1 MSRIFTAILSLLVFT
16 SRGQDGVLHIVL
28 TSDVHYG
35 IIRPH
40 FRGADNVS
48 ADVVNRGLIRAVRTL
63 GGVVGPIDGVIITG
77 DIANRQEKGVQ
88 SAAVSW
94 HQFEDDWSAL
104 DTRTAKGGRTPL
116 WLLPGNHD
124 ASDAIGYHKP
134 MHPARD
140 ASSMAGIYNYMLH
153 PAVARTKKSYDYS
166 RDKVHYK
173 RDIGGVHMLF
183 LNLWP
188 DSAERTW
195 MDRDLDTLKPGTP
208 VLLFAHSIPDVEARF
223 FTNPNGDHDIDS
235 ADRFENLLPEIFSD
249 GTRIEVPALAEQR
262 GFVAWLKKHPAVKA
276 YFHGHNNNNEFYQWH
291 GPDNDISLP
300 CFRVD
305 SPMKGKYS
313 AHDETQLSFQL
324 ITIDTSAMTMT
335 VRECLWN
342 SVPSDPSVLK
352 WGDETKLSLQK

>member
-1 MSRIFTAILSLLVFT
+1 MSKLFTAVLLLIGFNST
-16 SRGQDGVLHIVL
+16 AQDGVLHIVF

-35 IIRPH
+35 IFRTH
-40 FRGADNVS
+40 FRNGDSVPS
-48 ADVVNRGLIRAVRTL
+48 TVVNQGMIQAVNRL
-63 GGVVGPIDGVIITG
+63 AGQVGAIDALVITG
-77 DIANRQEKGVQ
+77 DIANREENGVQ
-88 SAAVSW
+88 SAAMSW
-94 HQFEDDWSAL
+94 HQFEDDWAAL
-104 DTRTAKGGRTPL
+104 DTHTSQGDRTPL

-124 ASDAIGYHKP
+124 VSDAIGFHRPMKP
-134 MHPARD
+134 KRD

-153 PAVARTKKSYDYS
+153 PAVARTKESYDYN

-173 RDIGGVHMLF
+173 KDIGGVHMLF

-188 DSAERTW
+188 DSSERAW
-195 MDRDLDTLKPGTP
+195 MDKDLDTLKPGTP

-223 FTNPNGDHDIDS
+223 FTNPNRGHAIDS
-235 ADRFENLLPEIFSD
+235 TRFENLLPEWFHD
-249 GTRIEVPALAEQR
+249 GASVGIPALDEQR
-262 GFVAWLKKHPAVKA
+262 GFVAWLKKHPSVRA

-313 AHDETQLSFQL
+313 AHDETLLSFQL
-324 ITIDTSAMTMT
+324 LTIDPFTQTIT

-342 SVPSDPSVLK
+342 SVPSDASVLK
-352 WGDETKLSLQK
+352 WGDTTTLSLHP